1 MIRTQDQ
8 AQNEKRLTFKS
19 KRLQPKSV
27 WLTAAL
33 FDIRPR
39 DRVSVGRSV
48 SRSQI
53 NKSAHAIMWLYTSC
67 KPRKNYELKSIFYHF
82 TKTTFHVPLEVTN
95 NDVFCHIFAILD
107 LQSTFL

>member
-39 DRVSVGRSV
+39 DRLLVGR
-48 SRSQI
+48 
-53 NKSAHAIMWLYTSC
+53 W
-67 KPRKNYELKSIFYHF
+67 F
-82 TKTTFHVPLEVTN
+82 TN
-95 NDVFCHIFAILD
+95 NKQLMQTSSCHNVAIH
-107 LQSTFL
+107 FV

>member
-33 FDIRPR
+33 FDITPR
-39 DRVSVGRSV
+39 DRLSVGRSLAL
-48 SRSQI
+48 SQI
-53 NKSAHAIMWLYTSC
+53 NESAHAIMWLYTSC
-67 KPRKNYELKSIFYHF
+67 KPHKNHAKLGHNKRFVCIMVE
-82 TKTTFHVPLEVTN
+82 
-95 NDVFCHIFAILD
+95 
-107 LQSTFL
+107 

>member
-33 FDIRPR
+33 FDISPR
-39 DRVSVGRSV
+39 DRLLVGRSFT
-48 SRSQI
+48 
-53 NKSAHAIMWLYTSC
+53 NKQEDL
-67 KPRKNYELKSIFYHF
+67 
-82 TKTTFHVPLEVTN
+82 
-95 NDVFCHIFAILD
+95 LD
-107 LQSTFL
+107 LITALVKFNCFLNRHY

>member
-33 FDIRPR
+33 FDITPR
-39 DRVSVGRSV
+39 DRLSVVIICYGLGPSVGTWV
-48 SRSQI
+48 LVI
-53 NKSAHAIMWLYTSC
+53 AHGT
-67 KPRKNYELKSIFYHF
+67 
-82 TKTTFHVPLEVTN
+82 
-95 NDVFCHIFAILD
+95 
-107 LQSTFL
+107 

>member
-8 AQNEKRLTFKS
+8 VQNEKRLTFKS

-39 DRVSVGRSV
+39 DRLSV

-67 KPRKNYELKSIFYHF
+67 KPHKNQCKF
-82 TKTTFHVPLEVTN
+82 TN
-95 NDVFCHIFAILD
+95 I
-107 LQSTFL
+107 